1 VRQRLRDMSAMTRLV
16 LAAIVVGFVAA
27 ATAITIRV
35 ALNEGIRLLHGT
47 TSIVAALEASP
58 RWVRIVSPIVGA
70 FAAGLVVHLLLR
82 RGSPAVADVM
92 EAVALGR
99 GKPRLGAAVVQAA
112 GTIAAQIGG
121 SSIGREGPLIQL
133 GAGVGHELGTRIT
146 SAISERR
153 ALVAAG
159 TAAGFAAAYNTPL
172 AAVLF
177 VLEVI
182 AGVVTLDVVIPVA
195 VATAVG
201 SAVTRAV
208 IGGGP
213 IYGARAFGIADPTEY
228 VAFAAVGVVGALAG
242 LAFIALIA
250 GGERTFGR
258 IGAWPR
264 PVRTAIGGL
273 VVGVILLWRPDV
285 AGNGFEPLH
294 QILDGRVALA
304 GLLVLAATKAF
315 ATTASVSSG
324 TPGGVFT
331 PTMVIGAAIGAA
343 IGAVVAHVAPFGSS
357 VTPGSYALVGM
368 AATTAATTHA
378 PLMATM
384 LAFELSGD
392 YLIVLPL
399 LLATGISTLLARR
412 LHPDSIYTSELR
424 RRGIPREPEVRTAA

>member
-1 VRQRLRDMSAMTRLV
+1 MSATTRLI
-16 LAAIVVGFVAA
+16 LAAIVVGVVAA
-27 ATAITIRV
+27 ATAIAIRV
-35 ALNEGIRLLHGT
+35 ALNEAIRLLHGT
-47 TSIVAALEASP
+47 SSIVAALEASP
-58 RWVRIVSPIVGA
+58 LWVRIVSPMAGA
-70 FAAGLVVHLLLR
+70 LVAGLVVHLLLR

-99 GKPRLGAAVVQAA
+99 GQPRLGAAVVQAA

-121 SSIGREGPLIQL
+121 SSIGREGPLIQI

-146 SAISERR
+146 SSISERR

-201 SAVTRAV
+201 TAVTRAV
-208 IGGGP
+208 IGGAP
-213 IYGARAFGIADPTEY
+213 IYGARAFDVADPAEY
-228 VAFAAVGVVGALAG
+228 VAFGVVGVVGALAG
-242 LAFIALIA
+242 LSFMALLA
-250 GGERTFGR
+250 GGERAFGR
-258 IGAWPR
+258 IAAWPR
-264 PVRTAIGGL
+264 PLRTALGGL
-273 VVGVILLWRPDV
+273 LVGIVLCWRPDV
-285 AGNGFEPLH
+285 AGNGVEPLH
-294 QILDGRVALA
+294 DILDGRIALA
-304 GLLVLAATKAF
+304 GLLVLAASKTF

-331 PTMVIGAAIGAA
+331 PTMVVGAAIGAA
-343 IGAVVAHVAPFGSS
+343 IGHVVADVAPFGDS
-357 VTPGSYALVGM
+357 VAPGSYALVGM
-368 AATTAATTHA
+368 AATTSATTHA

-424 RRGIPREPEVRTAA
+424 RRGIPREPDA